1 MNCKQFNYIPL
12 EEVLHSLGHLPTKQ
26 NEKEAWYLNPFA
38 GESKASFKL
47 SKSLNC
53 WFLFSEG
60 IGGNNTD
67 FVQKYFNYSVKKVLE
82 WASAQNF
89 SSFHQQIQTQPVF
102 DKVKSIKPDYRIDEV
117 KEIENWNLKNY
128 LQERG
133 LSENVHQY
141 VKEITLTVNNKQLYA
156 IGFEN
161 QSGGFELRNSFYKG
175 AVLKKDISIIKMNN
189 DHQYYHSKRQ
199 NAAVFEGFMD
209 ALSFIE
215 MKKHFIGDI
224 IVMNSTS
231 LISKVKELLKNYSI
245 KALFLDNDDAG
256 LKCKFEILKSFPD
269 AVDCSE
275 IYSGH
280 KDLNDYLI
288 SKMELKTQT
297 TTKAEINIDS
307 QQEFIPQAEY
317 SGHAHWQPDNI
328 SESQE
333 LILDTLKGQEE
344 VIKQEKEQQQPES
357 QDLHSYRR
365 RR

>member
-1 MNCKQFNYIPL
+1 MNCKQFNNIPL
-12 EEVLHSLGHLPTKQ
+12 EEVLASLGHLPTKQ
-26 NEKEAWYLNPFA
+26 NGKEAWYLNPFA
-38 GESKASFKL
+38 SESQPSFKL

-67 FVQKYFNYSVKKVLE
+67 FIQRYFNYSVKEVLE

-89 SSFHQQIQTQPVF
+89 SSFPKQQQVLF
-102 DKVKSIKPDYRIDEV
+102 DKAKDTKPNYQINEV

-133 LSENVHQY
+133 LSESAYQY

-189 DHQYYHSKRQ
+189 DHQYYQSKRQ

-231 LISKVKELLKNYSI
+231 LISKVKEQLKNYSI
-245 KALFLDNDDAG
+245 KALFLDNDDTG
-256 LKCKFEILKSFPD
+256 LKCKSEILNSFPD

-275 IYSGH
+275 IYSDH

-288 SKMELKTQT
+288 YKMEIKART
-297 TTKAEINIDS
+297 TTRTEINSDFQQLSIS
-307 QQEFIPQAEY
+307 QAGYSEYTQQQFGNIP
-317 SGHAHWQPDNI
+317 
-328 SESQE
+328 ESQE
-333 LILDTLKGQEE
+333 LIPDDQKEQEE
-344 VIKQEKEQQQPES
+344 IIKQEKKQQQPEH
-357 QDLHSYRR
+357 QNLQGYRR